1 MTKIKSLKVAAIL
14 LGSLFILASAF
25 VVFVLYETQDEIKAT
40 PDNIEEKLSSYYNE
54 NRMAG
59 FGVSVFDAD
68 KVYFNGGFGFAD
80 LEARLPYTSKTL
92 QYTASVCKTTI
103 GICLMKAQELG
114 YFNLDDPINEH
125 LPFAVKNPHFPDDEI
140 SIYHLATH
148 TSSLDYN
155 EEVVE
160 SLYVDEID
168 KDSSLENFIRNYF
181 EKKSFGEIAYTKDK
195 PGHNWNYSNIGAGL
209 AAYLIEYTTGLS
221 YADFSHAY
229 IFDPLGMT
237 GTGWFHL
244 AEDNRAYVSYYEPE
258 EGKPLLKVA
267 EKGVKLYPARD
278 LITNVEDLTKYAQA
292 VLKRDNRILSTSSF
306 DKMLNPSLSSAITGQ
321 EIDNHGIFWMM
332 DRNQYGIMYSL
343 TGSNGGDNC
352 INTMMWLDLH
362 TNLGYIFMGNTGG
375 SKASR
380 VNHIFIYRAL
390 VSLGDWVKMN
400 DPDADF
406 WDKLSHTWYNIS
418 SRIGALF

>member
-1 MTKIKSLKVAAIL
+1 MTQINRLKVAAIL
-14 LGSLFILASAF
+14 LGSIFILSLAF
-25 VVFVLYETQDEIKAT
+25 VTFVLIETQDEINAT
-40 PDNIEEKLSSYYNE
+40 PENIAEKLNSYYNE

-68 KVYFNGGFGFAD
+68 KVYFQGGFGFAD

-114 YFNLDDPINEH
+114 YFNLDDPINQH
-125 LPFAVKNPHFPDDEI
+125 LPFSVTNPHFPELDI

-160 SLYVDEID
+160 SLYVDEAD
-168 KDSSLENFIRNYF
+168 KDSSLEGFVWSYF
-181 EKKSFGEIAYTKDK
+181 EEKAYGEIAFTQDK
-195 PGHNWNYSNIGAGL
+195 PGKNWNYSNIGAGL
-209 AAYLIEYTTGLS
+209 AAYLIEYTTGMS
-221 YADFSHAY
+221 YADFSQKY
-229 IFDPLGMT
+229 IFDPLEMES
-237 GTGWFHL
+237 GWFRL
-244 AEDNRAYVSYYEPE
+244 AEDNREYASYYEPE

-267 EKGVKLYPARD
+267 AKGVKLYPVRD
-278 LITNVEDLTKYAQA
+278 LLTNAEDLTKYAQS
-292 VLKRDNRILSTSSF
+292 VLRRDTRLLSASSF
-306 DKMLNPSLSSAITGQ
+306 DKMLSPALTSSITGQ

-332 DRNQYGIMYSL
+332 DRNQYGIVYSL

-375 SKASR
+375 SKASK
-380 VNHIFIYRAL
+380 VNHIFIYRTL
-390 VSLGDWVKMN
+390 VSLGDWIKMN
-400 DPDADF
+400 DPEADF